1 MSETRHQA
9 PECPVSAVGEE
20 GDGEPE
26 AIWPMSAESNR
37 AAQRMHRRVGDPAG
51 WPLSYERPV
60 SGLVWVWREGKNCHP
75 NPID

>member
-1 MSETRHQA
+1 MAAAARGPVIRLQGGPSDKWQYYEQDFL
-9 PECPVSAVGEE
+9 EC
-20 GDGEPE
+20 
-26 AIWPMSAESNR
+26 IR
-37 AAQRMHRRVGDPAG
+37 AAQRMHCRVGDPAG